1 LVDCTSALILDN
13 NDRVVK
19 LNEVVINILL
29 VLGQGLT
36 LPILD
41 HVINDAIK
49 VVVFDLILLEI
60 KFLLVCQLR
69 FVL

>member
-1 LVDCTSALILDN
+1 MVDCTSSLVLDN

-19 LNEVVINILL
+19 LNEVVINILV

-41 HVINDAIK
+41 HVIYDAIK
-49 VVVFDLILLEI
+49 VVVFDLILL
-60 KFLLVCQLR
+60 
-69 FVL
+69 

>member
-1 LVDCTSALILDN
+1 MVDCTSSLVLDN

-19 LNEVVINILL
+19 LNEVVVHILV

-41 HVINDAIK
+41 HVIYDAIK
-49 VVVFDLILLEI
+49 VVVFDLILL
-60 KFLLVCQLR
+60 
-69 FVL
+69 